1 MARDLAARLVLA
13 GGDTRDFLQRMVTA
27 ELKGLGEGDARPTFL
42 LERSGRVVDRV
53 LVVDR
58 GADVLL
64 LGNDR
69 RAEADFTWLVK
80 YIIAD
85 DVTVVDR
92 TADTFLFTLLGAGG
106 EAAVRSLGAAPDAG
120 RAATVELAGETVT
133 LARDEDV
140 VGPTF
145 HVTGPTAARAAAE
158 HAFAGLVPLAPGD
171 WQALRLLAGRPRWG
185 AEVDERTLP
194 LELGVVPEL
203 SLTKGCYL
211 GQEVVARLH
220 HQKRVKRRLVRLALD
235 AADAPEAGDLLADGT
250 SVGTLT
256 GAARDED
263 GRVVGMG
270 FVAMASAEPGT
281 SLIVRHAGG
290 DIAATVTPATEG
302 NE

>member
-1 MARDLAARLVLA
+1 
-13 GGDTRDFLQRMVTA
+13 
-27 ELKGLGEGDARPTFL
+27 
-42 LERSGRVVDRV
+42 
-53 LVVDR
+53 
-58 GADVLL
+58 
-64 LGNDR
+64 
-69 RAEADFTWLVK
+69 
-80 YIIAD
+80 
-85 DVTVVDR
+85 
-92 TADTFLFTLLGAGG
+92 
-106 EAAVRSLGAAPDAG
+106 
-120 RAATVELAGETVT
+120 
-133 LARDEDV
+133 
-140 VGPTF
+140 
-145 HVTGPTAARAAAE
+145 
-158 HAFAGLVPLAPGD
+158 
-171 WQALRLLAGRPRWG
+171 
-185 AEVDERTLP
+185 VDERTLP